1 MDESEMKRIEARN
14 QERRVIVSKQMN
26 DVKDYLKA
34 TYGEIKPEWAIL
46 LNQLQDH
53 LTIYYKVKDEL
64 IDAPMLTEKGNKN
77 PLLTVIKDETSIIN
91 SLVQKLGIS
100 PWDSSKIKQTPEDD
114 SDEYMDSLTKP
125 HPQLALEFPA

>member
-1 MDESEMKRIEARN
+1 MDDIELKKVEARN
-14 QERRVIVSKQMN
+14 RERRMKVSKQMN
-26 DVKDYLKA
+26 TVKEHLQS
-34 TYGEIKPEWAIL
+34 TYGEIKPEWGIVL
-46 LNQLQDH
+46 DQLQDH
-53 LTIYYKVKDEL
+53 LTIYYQVKDEL
-64 IDAPMLTEKGNKN
+64 IDGPMLTEKGQKN

-114 SDEYMDSLTKP
+114 SEDFMDSLSKP